1 MSCERHTRSY
11 TASRSGFSTSRL
23 GDGEN
28 HKRIEAWSVARG
40 AAVSISP
47 VVSLHIFLI
56 IFSQF
61 FICFHL
67 SNLDFVSYYSSTHY
81 FFKFSTSF
89 QIESKHLYKLYPR
102 NICIVDCFHYQILFQ
117 H

>member
-1 MSCERHTRSY
+1 MSRERHTRSY

-47 VVSLHIFLI
+47 VVRLLLNPKMNMANRDVGLYFGDI
-56 IFSQF
+56 IDLQQ
-61 FICFHL
+61 
-67 SNLDFVSYYSSTHY
+67 Y
-81 FFKFSTSF
+81 
-89 QIESKHLYKLYPR
+89 
-102 NICIVDCFHYQILFQ
+102 
-117 H
+117 